1 MMELSRLLNKED
13 MMTSIELCELINK
26 FRIEEGESLK
36 AHKRI
41 MQDIRKELETL
52 ANASIR
58 VNEHHLVPVEYVD
71 KKGETRPC
79 YKMNKYW
86 VMQLLNKESAIV
98 RYKTQQY
105 IQALEEQN
113 KLLIER
119 YVLNAPVT
127 TYETQ
132 MLGSMI
138 RLQEDRQGM
147 KKGQLKKIVIEKF
160 VGKGTLADIK
170 AQQYEEVCRFIS
182 SYTYLDIQIGFNLKG
197 VK

>member
-1 MMELSRLLNKED
+1 MNELSVLLNKED

-26 FRIEEGESLK
+26 FRIEEGEELK

-52 ANASIR
+52 AKAGLQ
-58 VNEHHLVPVEYVD
+58 VGEHQMVPSSYLSKQNKEL
-71 KKGETRPC
+71 PC

-182 SYTYLDIQIGFNLKG
+182 SYIYLELQ
-197 VK
+197 VKFKEVK